1 MEYVIGVDTGGTF
14 TDVTVMADDRVSFY
28 KAPSTPGRLEGVFQA
43 LQTGA
48 DGLGLDLRAL
58 LLSTSRLIYSSTH
71 ATNLVVERANEGKVG
86 AIASKGFKDTLI
98 IRRSMKKSTWDSQEP
113 YPAPLILRRFTRE
126 VAERMDYSGEIVT
139 PLDLEEGSRVV
150 EELVRLGMEA
160 LAICFIHSYAN
171 PSHERQLESLVKKKF
186 PGILVYCSSDI
197 APEVREYERMSTTA
211 FAAYVGPGVDRH
223 LGELEVGMRD
233 AGLEVEPLIMQS
245 SGGVMGT
252 QEARRQPVTMLFS
265 GPAGGVI
272 GAQFMAGLTGVTNV
286 ITADMGGTSFD
297 VGMVREGEIVTATMA
312 ELDRWALMGRR
323 VDIHTVGAGGG
334 SIASLDPQGII
345 KVGPASAGAEPGPA
359 CYGSGGEEP
368 TVTDA
373 DVVLGYIDPTRFLG
387 GKMGLDR
394 DLAYRAI
401 KERVADPIG
410 MDPVEAAS
418 GIFLIINAK
427 MVDAMR
433 VLSVARGHDP
443 RDFDLMVFG
452 GAGPV
457 HATSLHRQLATRRLL
472 IPSLAPVFSSM
483 GVLATHLKHSY
494 SRTFR
499 SMLGDLDLERGNQIF
514 DEMESRARSILE
526 KEGVEPQRMQLL
538 RSLDM
543 SYAGQI
549 HELEVP
555 IYGSRLTGEV
565 VEEARASFSKRY
577 LEVFGYQEEAAS
589 AQVITFR
596 VEGVGE
602 VPQPVMER
610 RTLGGKDPV
619 AALLE
624 PREIYLPEE
633 KRFVTAA
640 IYDGEKI
647 LPENEMPGPAV
658 IQYMATTVVL
668 FPDQRARCDEWGNLV
683 ID

>member
-14 TDVTVMADDRVSFY
+14 TDVTVMADSRVTFY

-43 LQTGA
+43 LQTAA
-48 DGLGLDLRAL
+48 DGLGLSLRGL
-58 LLSTSRLIYSSTH
+58 LESTSRFIYSSTH

-86 AIASKGFKDTLI
+86 AIATKGFKDTLI

-113 YPAPLILRRFTRE
+113 YPAPLIPRRFTRE
-126 VAERMDYSGEIVT
+126 VTERVDYRGEVIA
-139 PLDLEEGSRVV
+139 PLDLQEAARVV
-150 EELVRLGMEA
+150 EELVGQGLEA

-171 PSHERQLESLVKKKF
+171 PSHERQLEGMIREKF
-186 PGILVYCSSDI
+186 PGVFVYCSSDI
-197 APEVREYERMSTTA
+197 APEIREYERMSTTA

-223 LGELEVGMRD
+223 LGELEMGTK
-233 AGLEVEPLIMQS
+233 ASGLGVEPLIMQS

-252 QEARRQPVTMLFS
+252 REARRKPGAMLFS

-272 GAQFMAGLTGVTNV
+272 GSQFMARLAGTPDV

-297 VGMVREGEIVTATMA
+297 VGLIQGGAIVTATLA

-334 SIASLDPQGII
+334 SIAYLDSQGII
-345 KVGPASAGAEPGPA
+345 KVGPRSAGAEPGPA
-359 CYGSGGEEP
+359 CYGKGGVEP

-373 DVVLGYIDPTRFLG
+373 DVVLGYIDPDHFLG

-394 DLAYRAI
+394 DLAHRAI
-401 KERVADPIG
+401 KEKIADPIG

-418 GIFLIINAK
+418 GIYLIINAK

-433 VLSVARGHDP
+433 VLSVERGHDP

-457 HATSLHRQLATRRLL
+457 HATSLHKQLATRRLL

-499 SMLGDLDLERGNQIF
+499 SLLRDLDLERGNQIF
-514 DEMESRARSILE
+514 DEMEGQARAVLE
-526 KEGVEPQRMQLL
+526 HEGVGQDRVQML

-549 HELEVP
+549 HELEIP
-555 IYGSRLTGEV
+555 ISGAKLTAEV
-565 VEEARASFSKRY
+565 VEEAREAFSQKY
-577 LEVFGYQEEAAS
+577 QEVYGYQEEGS
-589 AQVITFR
+589 SVQVITFR

-602 VPQPVMER
+602 VPQPVLEKQPLR
-610 RTLGGKDPV
+610 DKDPG
-619 AALLE
+619 AALIRH
-624 PREIYLPEE
+624 REIYLPEE
-633 KRFVTAA
+633 KRFVRAS
-640 IYDGEKI
+640 IYDGDRI
-647 LPENEMPGPAV
+647 LPGNEISGPAV

-668 FPDQRARCDEWGNLV
+668 FPDQRARCDEWNNLV